1 MKMTIGKL
9 SLFLAATAAV
19 LFCTANPG
27 LFICTRDGL
36 ASGEFWRLFTG
47 HFVHFTRTHLL
58 ANLAALG
65 MLLFLLRRVTGWQ
78 LLWLGL
84 ATPLL
89 LGGLLYLA
97 RPELA
102 AYGGLSGWISALF
115 ITIAATTHS
124 ETGHPSRT
132 PGMISQLGRKAARM
146 LRWEKQHPHH
156 ADPNHLLHHPQT
168 LGAHHLPRHTWLS
181 YLFRISIILFVAKII
196 LEFSFGHS
204 LVTHLGPAVMI
215 EPAAH
220 ALGAAIALLGLF
232 LDPKRSIEWSN
243 EKPPGLPPHR
253 NILPA

>member
-9 SLFLAATAAV
+9 SIFVAATAAV

-36 ASGEFWRLFTG
+36 AFGEFWRLFTG
-47 HFVHFTRTHLL
+47 HFVHFTRSHLVT
-58 ANLAALG
+58 NLAALG
-65 MLLFLLRRVTGWQ
+65 MLLLLMRRATGWQ
-78 LLWLGL
+78 IFWLGL

-97 RPELA
+97 RPDLA

-115 ITIAATTHS
+115 ITIAADHMRN
-124 ETGHPSRT
+124 RT
-132 PGMISQLGRKAARM
+132 
-146 LRWEKQHPHH
+146 WF
-156 ADPNHLLHHPQT
+156 
-168 LGAHHLPRHTWLS
+168 S
-181 YLFRISIILFVAKII
+181 YLFRVSVILFVAKII
-196 LEFSFGHS
+196 LEFSLGRSF
-204 LVTHLGPAVMI
+204 VTHLGPAVMV

-232 LDPKRSIEWSN
+232 LDPKRSIERSK
-243 EKPPGLPPHR
+243 EKPPGLTRDR